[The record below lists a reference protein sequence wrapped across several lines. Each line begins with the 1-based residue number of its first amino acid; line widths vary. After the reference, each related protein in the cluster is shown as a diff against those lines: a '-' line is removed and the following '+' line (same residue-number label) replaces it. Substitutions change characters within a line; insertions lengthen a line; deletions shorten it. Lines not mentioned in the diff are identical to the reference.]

1 MAATPILGI
10 NASDARRIDL
20 AKRKIAYDKMVA
32 EKQTKAQELKPQIDI
47 ANAQSKFRDAYKSIL
62 EYGVPYLVL
71 FIVFAVILFA
81 LKKGSTPPR
90 PTSRANL
97 RKDLGYIGKLLK
109 TIKNQFS
116 FGPTFKKMARMVS
129 FTGADTP
136 SISRP
141 GLDSGRSDNVIWVET
156 DGEGNLVQ
164 EGEMG
169 YSETTTIPDNI
180 YWKMD
185 ISRMPEYSQLPE
197 YIRKQIKN
205 QTEII
210 IPWDQN
216 SEQSFYVPQCEKA
229 VFAKSCDPNDPTN
242 LSKCAPAD
250 LFEDNGMS
258 CRLKEQTSLSYT
270 GGKRCNTSSD
280 VGIINPKNVQILT
293 LIKALQNKLDKST
306 TSDDIMTKYKSVS
319 LSSLTNM
326 NPAYNKDLPSI
337 YSSEMNTAIN
347 SQDYQTGGEDTI
359 SRAYYLL
366 KVKETLAKEQA
377 DADTAAALKSDIEK
391 AIIDVNNSLSVFRAA
406 KTAYENNKT
415 QENDTAQQ
423 TAAQN
428 AVDAQKRASDIMAAN
443 GIKWFIGSNYYK
455 TRDGTVVTI
464 QGDAPGAAATTDS
477 ATTGATTTQGA
488 AGTTGATTTQGAA
501 TTTGA
506 ATTPAVK

>member
-10 NASDARRIDL
+10 NASDARRMDL
-20 AKRKIAYDKMVA
+20 TKRKIAYDGMVA
-32 EKQTKAQELKPQIDI
+32 AKKMKAQELKPQIDI

-62 EYGVPYLVL
+62 KYGMPYLVL

-90 PTSRANL
+90 PTSKANL
-97 RKDLGYIGKLLK
+97 RKNLGYIGKLLK

-116 FGPTFKKMARMVS
+116 FGPTFKKMARMIS

-141 GLDSGRSDNVIWVET
+141 GLNSGRSDNVIWVET

-185 ISRMPEYSQLPE
+185 LSRMPEYSQLPE

-229 VFAKSCDPNDPTN
+229 VFAKSCDPNDPKN
-242 LSKCAPAD
+242 LSKCTRAD

-280 VGIINPKNVQILT
+280 VGIINPKNIQILT

-306 TSDDIMTKYKSVS
+306 TSDDIMTKYKSKS

-326 NPAYNKDLPSI
+326 NPAYNKDLPNI
-337 YSSEMNTAIN
+337 YSSKMNTAIN

-366 KVKETLAKEQA
+366 KVKETLAKQQA
-377 DADTAAALKSDIEK
+377 DAVTAAALKSDIEK
-391 AIIDVNNSLSVFRAA
+391 AIIDANNSLSVYGTA
-406 KTAYENNKT
+406 KTTYENNKT
-415 QENDTAQQ
+415 QENDTARLN
-423 TAAQN
+423 AAQN
-428 AVDAQKRASDIMAAN
+428 AVDAQKHAFDIMAAN
-443 GIKWFIGSNYYK
+443 GITWIIATNYYK

-464 QGDAPGAAATTDS
+464 QANAPGAAATTDS
-477 ATTGATTTQGA
+477 ATAGAATGASTGA
-488 AGTTGATTTQGAA
+488 AGAS
-501 TTTGA
+501 
-506 ATTPAVK
+506 TTPAVK